1 MLLCE
6 RPGAPRSLL
15 SPLLFNKNV
24 LNSYVPGSVL
34 GTADAAVNETWGP
47 RLRVELT
54 ADTRQ
59 DRGNTASA

>member
-6 RPGAPRSLL
+6 RPGAPRSLF

-59 DRGNTASA
+59 DRGNTVST